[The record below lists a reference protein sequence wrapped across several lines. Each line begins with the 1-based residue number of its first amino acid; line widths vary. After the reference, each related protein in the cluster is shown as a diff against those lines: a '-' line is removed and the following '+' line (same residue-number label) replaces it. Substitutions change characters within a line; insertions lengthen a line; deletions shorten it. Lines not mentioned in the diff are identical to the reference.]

1 MKGASI
7 LMPNDEADKSVLMFF
22 FKYLNISVLLLILGK
37 VFMIKA
43 GERIKSQENNILNYL
58 IIILVIVL

>member
-7 LMPNDEADKSVLMFF
+7 LMPNDEADKSVLTLF
-22 FKYLNISVLLLILGK
+22 FKYLNIFVFLLILGK
-37 VFMIKA
+37 LFMIKA
-43 GERIKSQENNILNYL
+43 GERLKSHENYLVNYL